1 MIACQVCH
9 TSVYYGTLFCP
20 ECCARV
26 NDDTSSPTSALP
38 AKEAAEMIRAKSGVS
53 GGESTHS
60 PLTPV
65 DQIALKVAGNNVG
78 IPLFGQQ
85 EYILGRAEKGQAVIP
100 DIDLNRFG
108 AHDKG
113 VSRLHCHLRF
123 EGNSLLAIDL
133 GSANGT
139 FVNDTRVLPD
149 HPAILS
155 DGDVLRLG
163 NLIIEVTRQIG
174 GQ

>member
-1 MIACQVCH
+1 MISCHVCH
-9 TSVYYGTLFCP
+9 ASVYHGTLFCP

-26 NDDTSSPTSALP
+26 SEDSSSPTNALP
-38 AKEAAEMIRAKSGVS
+38 AEKVAEMISHTTSKPS
-53 GGESTHS
+53 HD
-60 PLTPV
+60 PLTSG
-65 DQIALKVAGNNVG
+65 DSIALKVAGNNVG

-108 AHDKG
+108 AHEKG

-139 FVNDTRVLPD
+139 FVNDMRVLPD
-149 HPAILS
+149 HPAILT
-155 DGDVLRLG
+155 DGDILRLG
-163 NLIIEVTRQIG
+163 NLSIEVTRQTG
-174 GQ
+174 G

>member
-1 MIACQVCH
+1 MITCHVCQ
-9 TSVYYGTLFCP
+9 TSIYYGTLFCP
-20 ECCARV
+20 QCCARV
-26 NDDTSSPTSALP
+26 SEDSSSPTNALP
-38 AKEAAEMIRAKSGVS
+38 ADKAAEITAPPSSEQNRI
-53 GGESTHS
+53 
-60 PLTPV
+60 PLRSSDSITLR
-65 DQIALKVAGNNVG
+65 ITGNNVG

-123 EGNSLLAIDL
+123 EGDVLLAVDL

-139 FVNDTRVLPD
+139 FLNEVRVLPD
-149 HPAILS
+149 HPLTISA
-155 DGDVLRLG
+155 GDVLRLG
-163 NLIIEVTRQIG
+163 NLKIEVVRQTG
-174 GQ
+174 GT

>member
-1 MIACQVCH
+1 MIKAK
-9 TSVYYGTLFCP
+9 TS
-20 ECCARV
+20 
-26 NDDTSSPTSALP
+26 DSSRKPLLPTDSISL
-38 AKEAAEMIRAKSGVS
+38 M
-53 GGESTHS
+53 
-60 PLTPV
+60 
-65 DQIALKVAGNNVG
+65 VAGNNVG

-108 AHDKG
+108 AHEKG

-123 EGNSLLAIDL
+123 EGETLQAIDL

-139 FVNDTRVLPD
+139 FINDVRVLPD

-155 DGDVLRLG
+155 DGDILRLG
-163 NLIIEVTRQIG
+163 NLIIEVNRQIG

>member
-1 MIACQVCH
+1 MIACHVCQ

-26 NDDTSSPTSALP
+26 SEDSSSPTNALP
-38 AKEAAEMIRAKSGVS
+38 ADKVEESLAGKPSDSSRPPLQSGDS
-53 GGESTHS
+53 IS
-60 PLTPV
+60 LR
-65 DQIALKVAGNNVG
+65 VAGNNVG

-108 AHDKG
+108 AHEKG

-139 FVNDTRVLPD
+139 FINDTRVLPD
-149 HPAILS
+149 HPASLS
-155 DGDVLRLG
+155 DGDILRLG
-163 NLIIEVTRQIG
+163 NLVIEVTRQPG
-174 GQ
+174 GH

>member
-1 MIACQVCH
+1 MISCHVCH
-9 TSVYYGTLFCP
+9 ASVYYGTLFCP

-26 NDDTSSPTSALP
+26 SEDASSPTNALP
-38 AKEAAEMIRAKSGVS
+38 ADKVEEIIAEKPSDGSR
-53 GGESTHS
+53 S
-60 PLTPV
+60 PLQSG
-65 DQIALKVAGNNVG
+65 DSISLRVAGNNVG

-108 AHDKG
+108 AHEKG

-123 EGNSLLAIDL
+123 EGESLLAVDL

-139 FVNDTRVLPD
+139 FINDIRVLPD
-149 HPAILS
+149 HPAPLS
-155 DGDVLRLG
+155 DGDILRLG
-163 NLIIEVTRQIG
+163 NLVIEVTRQSG
-174 GQ
+174 AY

>member
-1 MIACQVCH
+1 MIVCH
-9 TSVYYGTLFCP
+9 VCQTSVYFGTLFCP
-20 ECCARV
+20 QCCARV
-26 NDDTSSPTSALP
+26 SEDASSPTNALP
-38 AKEAAEMIRAKSGVS
+38 AEKAAEMAPSVKPDSY
-53 GGESTHS
+53 H
-60 PLTPV
+60 TPINPG
-65 DQIALKVAGNNVG
+65 DTISLRIIGNNVG

-123 EGNSLLAIDL
+123 EGDALTVIDL

-139 FVNDTRVLPD
+139 YINDARVLPD
-149 HPAILS
+149 HPMTISA
-155 DGDVLRLG
+155 GDALRLG
-163 NLIIEVTRQIG
+163 NLKLEVVLQKG
-174 GQ
+174 GTPTP

>member
-1 MIACQVCH
+1 MIACHVCQ

-20 ECCARV
+20 ECCARISE
-26 NDDTSSPTSALP
+26 DSSSPTNALP
-38 AKEAAEMIRAKSGVS
+38 ADKVEDSLAEKPSDASRPPLQSGD
-53 GGESTHS
+53 
-60 PLTPV
+60 P
-65 DQIALKVAGNNVG
+65 IALRVAGNNVG

-108 AHDKG
+108 AHEKG

-123 EGNSLLAIDL
+123 EGNALLAIDL

-139 FVNDTRVLPD
+139 FINDTRVLPD
-149 HPAILS
+149 HPASLS
-155 DGDVLRLG
+155 DGDILRLG
-163 NLIIEVTRQIG
+163 NLVIEVTRQPG
-174 GQ
+174 GH

>member
-1 MIACQVCH
+1 MISCHVCH
-9 TSVYYGTLFCP
+9 ASVYYGTLFCP

-26 NDDTSSPTSALP
+26 SEDTSSPTNALP
-38 AKEAAEMIRAKSGVS
+38 ASKAADFIPPKPT
-53 GGESTHS
+53 ESSHA
-60 PLTPV
+60 PLTSE
-65 DQIALKVAGNNVG
+65 DRIALMVAGNNVG

-85 EYILGRAEKGQAVIP
+85 EYE
-100 DIDLNRFG
+100 
-108 AHDKG
+108 KG

-139 FVNDTRVLPD
+139 FINDNRVLPD
-149 HPAILS
+149 HPAMLS
-155 DGDVLRLG
+155 DGDILRLG

>member
-1 MIACQVCH
+1 MITCHVCQ

-26 NDDTSSPTSALP
+26 SEDASSPTNALSEDKVEESIAEKP
-38 AKEAAEMIRAKSGVS
+38 SGAAR
-53 GGESTHS
+53 S
-60 PLTPV
+60 PLQSG
-65 DQIALKVAGNNVG
+65 DSIALRVAGNNVG

-108 AHDKG
+108 AHEKG

-123 EGNSLLAIDL
+123 EGDMLLAVDL

-139 FVNDTRVLPD
+139 FINDTRVLPD
-149 HPAILS
+149 HPASLS
-155 DGDVLRLG
+155 DGDILRLG
-163 NLIIEVTRQIG
+163 NLVIEISRQPGQPG
-174 GQ
+174 GH